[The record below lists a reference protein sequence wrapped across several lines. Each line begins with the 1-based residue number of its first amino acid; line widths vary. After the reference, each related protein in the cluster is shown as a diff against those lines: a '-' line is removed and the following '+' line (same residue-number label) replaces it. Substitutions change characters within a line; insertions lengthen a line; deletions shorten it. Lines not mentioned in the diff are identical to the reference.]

1 MDSIVDEIVDWVDW
15 EDVDTCR
22 SPPLPSITLCGP
34 FPTMMGPLISN
45 FSGVVVVVVG
55 KGADTVVKCV
65 ASDSVVDVEFT
76 EFCRCPWILSL

>member
-1 MDSIVDEIVDWVDW
+1 
-15 EDVDTCR
+15 
-22 SPPLPSITLCGP
+22 
-34 FPTMMGPLISN
+34 MMGPLISN